1 MKRRLQK
8 VLVRRG
14 LKPPV
19 RGIGEGRRAHLD
31 GSEASLRR
39 MDDHVFEQ
47 TLLIAALTIG
57 AVFSTTYTFAQPKA
71 ENAGQELFQAINR
84 ERAANGLPPL
94 KWDEALANAARQHAE
109 AMAAQRSI
117 SHGFAGELSLPS
129 RATRAGA
136 RFSWL
141 SENVAAGPNAEYIS
155 EQWMESPNHRAN
167 LLDAD
172 MDTIGAGAVE
182 RNGVVFAVADFSK
195 AKH

>member
-1 MKRRLQK
+1 MTKLSK
-8 VLVRRG
+8 
-14 LKPPV
+14 
-19 RGIGEGRRAHLD
+19 
-31 GSEASLRR
+31 
-39 MDDHVFEQ
+39 

-57 AVFSTTYTFAQPKA
+57 VLFSTTSAFTQPRTETA
-71 ENAGQELFQAINR
+71 EQQLFQAINR

-117 SHGFAGELSLPS
+117 SHGFPGEPSLPS
-129 RATRAGA
+129 RASRAGA

-141 SENVAAGPNAEYIS
+141 SENVAAGSNAENIS
-155 EQWMESPNHRAN
+155 EQWMQSPNHRAN

-172 MDTIGAGAVE
+172 MDTIGAGAAE
-182 RNGVVFAVADFSK
+182 RNGVVFAVADFCK

>member
-1 MKRRLQK
+1 MKISSK
-8 VLVRRG
+8 T
-14 LKPPV
+14 
-19 RGIGEGRRAHLD
+19 
-31 GSEASLRR
+31 
-39 MDDHVFEQ
+39 F
-47 TLLIAALTIG
+47 LIAVF
-57 AVFSTTYTFAQPKA
+57 AVSLLFSCISVVAQPKS
-71 ENAGQELFQAINR
+71 EMAGQQLFQAINR

-94 KWDEALANAARQHAE
+94 KWDDALANAARQHAE
-109 AMAAQRSI
+109 LMAEQKSL
-117 SHGFAGELSLPS
+117 SHGFLGELSLPS

-141 SENVAAGPNAEYIS
+141 SENVAAGPNAENIS
-155 EQWMESPNHRAN
+155 EQWMQSPNHRAN

>member
-1 MKRRLQK
+1 MT
-8 VLVRRG
+8 
-14 LKPPV
+14 
-19 RGIGEGRRAHLD
+19 
-31 GSEASLRR
+31 SLSK
-39 MDDHVFEQ
+39 
-47 TLLIAALTIG
+47 TLRVAALTIG
-57 AVFSTTYTFAQPKA
+57 VVFSWTLATAQPKA
-71 ENAGQELFQAINR
+71 ELTGQQLFQAINR
-84 ERAANGLPPL
+84 ERAAYGLPPL

-109 AMAAQRSI
+109 VMAAQRSL
-117 SHGFAGELSLPS
+117 SHGFPGELSLPS

-141 SENVAAGPNAEYIS
+141 SKNVAAGPNTENIS

-172 MDTIGAGAVE
+172 MDTIGAGVAE

>member
-1 MKRRLQK
+1 MTTFSK
-8 VLVRRG
+8 
-14 LKPPV
+14 
-19 RGIGEGRRAHLD
+19 
-31 GSEASLRR
+31 
-39 MDDHVFEQ
+39 
-47 TLLIAALTIG
+47 TLLVAVLTIG
-57 AVFSTTYTFAQPKA
+57 AVFSMTSAVAQPRA
-71 ENAGQELFQAINR
+71 ETAEQQLFQAINR

-117 SHGFAGELSLPS
+117 SHGFVGEPSLPG
-129 RATRAGA
+129 RVTRAGA

-141 SENVAAGPNAEYIS
+141 SENVAAGPNAQNIS

-172 MDTIGAGAVE
+172 MDTIGAGAAE

>member
-1 MKRRLQK
+1 MKISSK
-8 VLVRRG
+8 T
-14 LKPPV
+14 
-19 RGIGEGRRAHLD
+19 
-31 GSEASLRR
+31 
-39 MDDHVFEQ
+39 F
-47 TLLIAALTIG
+47 LIAVF
-57 AVFSTTYTFAQPKA
+57 AVSLLFSCISVVAQPKS
-71 ENAGQELFQAINR
+71 EMAGQQLFKAINR

-94 KWDEALANAARQHAE
+94 KWDDALANAARQHAE
-109 AMAAQRSI
+109 LMAEQKSL
-117 SHGFAGELSLPS
+117 SHGFLGELSLPS

-141 SENVAAGPNAEYIS
+141 SENVAAGPNAENIS
-155 EQWMESPNHRAN
+155 EQWMQSPNHRAN

>member
-1 MKRRLQK
+1 MTRF
-8 VLVRRG
+8 
-14 LKPPV
+14 
-19 RGIGEGRRAHLD
+19 
-31 GSEASLRR
+31 SE
-39 MDDHVFEQ
+39 
-47 TLLIAALTIG
+47 TLLAAVLTISL
-57 AVFSTTYTFAQPKA
+57 VFSWVSATAQPKA
-71 ENAGQELFQAINR
+71 EPTGLRLFQAINR

-94 KWDEALANAARQHAE
+94 KWDEALANAARQHAQ
-109 AMAAQRSI
+109 AMAAQKSI
-117 SHGFAGELSLPS
+117 SHGFPGEPSLPS

-141 SENVAAGPNAEYIS
+141 SENVAAGPSTENIS
-155 EQWMESPNHRAN
+155 EQWMHSPNHRAN